1 MMYRFKHDEKGS
13 YTLEALIA
21 LTSFVVVIML
31 VYSQVKAVIGE
42 QIIQHAVNDIAK
54 QVSSYVYVLDRAGLV
69 IQHAAD
75 ENQGINKLGSTIDD
89 TIKTA
94 QGNIGQM
101 SDLLGTIFKGD
112 DSGKAMNIGDT
123 FKQFADGIQK
133 GYSDAKS
140 GITDAG
146 QQIKNMDWKKEGKDA
161 AVAAADNALKMA
173 ANLGLKELYGA
184 LLNCYLPM
192 EQEKFCKFFCIKQ
205 MDNGKYFDFSLSKAF
220 PNSDNNSIFVAV
232 TYSQY
237 PQYRFANV
245 GERKIVKGAYTAA
258 WVKSN
263 AHEIK

>member
-21 LTSFVVVIML
+21 LTSFVIVIML

-69 IQHAAD
+69 IQHSKD
-75 ENQGINKLGSTIDD
+75 ENQGINKLGSTIDSTID
-89 TIKTA
+89 TTKK
-94 QGNIGQM
+94 NIGQM
-101 SDLLGTIFKGD
+101 SDLLGDIFKGD

-123 FKQFADGIQK
+123 FKQFA
-133 GYSDAKS
+133 SDLNS
-140 GITDAG
+140 GLTDAIG
-146 QQIKNMDWKKEGKDA
+146 QVKDMDWQSEGKDLLTDG
-161 AVAAADNALKMA
+161 ADHALKLA